1 MEPRIIAPSR
11 QPDDPARRPLAVE
24 GGVRNLTP
32 LPPRSSP
39 GAGSA
44 GEAVLRRPFRRA
56 AAAGLAAILAFGAVR
71 IAFFLPPE
79 RALREAAAT
88 AAALVVFLAVSGFA
102 ARKISLHRSTQSR
115 TGEPAARPAVRG
127 AGHGGARRP
136 EAPTGEEAPPS
147 PRKTAGGIAKRFAP
161 LGPAVPITL
170 LRLGLISLLTGRTAA
185 LVWSPEEAG
194 GGDWLPFLLYA
205 PAVLADAL
213 DGAVA
218 RRAGFAT
225 PFGALLDRETDALG
239 LAAGGLYAAST
250 GALPRW
256 YLAAGFARYLAGAAL
271 AAESRSGR
279 RRGSL
284 DPSAFRRRLA
294 GFQMGLVA
302 ASLAPAATPEWLGPA
317 AIALG
322 VPFLAGFAR
331 DYLVMSGRLDPEGS
345 AWRATARAL
354 ARARR
359 PLSALAAVSA
369 AAGGVLS
376 LTGLAQLGPVAA
388 AAGLF
393 AALTAT
399 GSPPPGEAGR
409 TGARGK

>member
-11 QPDDPARRPLAVE
+11 QPDDPAHGPPAIE

-32 LPPRSSP
+32 LPLRSSP

-44 GEAVLRRPFRRA
+44 GEAALRRPFRRA
-56 AAAGLAAILAFGAVR
+56 AAAGLVAILAFGAVR

-79 RALREAAAT
+79 RAFREAAAT
-88 AAALVVFLAVSGFA
+88 AAALAVFLAVSGFA
-102 ARKISLHRSTQSR
+102 ARKISLHRSTQGR
-115 TGEPAARPAVRG
+115 
-127 AGHGGARRP
+127 
-136 EAPTGEEAPPS
+136 TGEEAPSS
-147 PRKTAGGIAKRFAP
+147 PRKTAGGIEKRFAP

-185 LVWSPEEAG
+185 LVRLPEETG

-279 RRGSL
+279 RRGPL
-284 DPSAFRRRLA
+284 DPISFRRRLA

-302 ASLAPAATPEWLGPA
+302 ASLAPAAAPEWLGPA

-354 ARARR
+354 ARTRR
-359 PLSALAAVSA
+359 PLSVLAAVSA
-369 AAGGVLS
+369 AAGGVLW
-376 LTGLAQLGPVAA
+376 LTGLAQLGPAAA

-399 GSPPPGEAGR
+399 GSPPSGEAGR